1 MMEKDGMTV
10 EGTGL
15 LDDGASANI
24 TPGVEEGSVVTT
36 TNSNTNVNGHT
47 DANGNTNEKN
57 DILTNGDASEEPSE
71 PVTLAS
77 TSDAKA

>member
-1 MMEKDGMTV
+1 MSV

-15 LDDGASANI
+15 LDDTASGEG
-24 TPGVEEGSVVTT
+24 TPTADDDTT
-36 TNSNTNVNGHT
+36 TTP
-47 DANGNTNEKN
+47 ANGNTEESNN
-57 DILTNGDASEEPSE
+57 VQSGGDASSETPE